1 MVDYHS
7 ARWKITIV
15 EEIKRWS
22 SQVLERPSPFFNG
35 LPPCPYARA
44 AWVNNK
50 VRVDFGDADRVVW
63 HTQHWDDTADLIILV
78 AESSWDINKIEEW
91 CRRTNKTVADQDFVL
106 MPFVPGE
113 GIGTG
118 QPDEEAN
125 DWEPIVDEDYAMVFI
140 QRLSDVNDASEVLEQ
155 SGYYKNCSAEFLKYV
170 SDRRERF
177 EHAWTQQEEGNEE
190 AGQEE
195 AGQDASVHEG
205 QD

>member
-1 MVDYHS
+1 
-7 ARWKITIV
+7 
-15 EEIKRWS
+15 
-22 SQVLERPSPFFNG
+22 
-35 LPPCPYARA
+35 
-44 AWVNNK
+44 
-50 VRVDFGDADRVVW
+50 
-63 HTQHWDDTADLIILV
+63 
-78 AESSWDINKIEEW
+78 
-91 CRRTNKTVADQDFVL
+91 
-106 MPFVPGE
+106 
-113 GIGTG
+113 
-118 QPDEEAN
+118 
-125 DWEPIVDEDYAMVFI
+125 MVFI